1 MTTHII
7 DSTGR
12 RGIIT
17 EHRNGGVFARPADM
31 PASLGFGGNA
41 KLTTATFWSIMP
53 DGSLRGLW
61 VDSAHNGFA
70 NAKFACAL
78 EPL

>member
-7 DSTGR
+7 DSAGR

-17 EHRNGGVFARPADM
+17 ERRDGGVFARPQEM
-31 PASLGFGGNA
+31 PASVGFTRGA
-41 KLTTATFWSIMP
+41 KLTTATFWTQQA

-61 VDSAHNGFA
+61 VDSRRNGFVTA
-70 NAKFACAL
+70 HLA
-78 EPL
+78 

>member
-1 MTTHII
+1 MATHII
-7 DSTGR
+7 DSAGR

-31 PASLGFGGNA
+31 PASVGFGCNA
-41 KLTTATFWSIMP
+41 KLTTATFWSILP
-53 DGSLRGLW
+53 DGTLRGLW

-70 NAKFACAL
+70 NANFA
-78 EPL
+78 

>member
-12 RGIIT
+12 RGMIT

-31 PASLGFGGNA
+31 PASVGFEGNA
-41 KLTTATFWSIMP
+41 KLTTATFWSILP

-61 VDSAHNGFA
+61 VDSVPNGFTNA
-70 NAKFACAL
+70 NFA
-78 EPL
+78 